1 MNADPQPCLHG
12 KNSTGREKEGDPAHT
27 PVGRPDIMSE
37 GFGINT
43 VYKFQC
49 CRAGAGGA
57 CTVPVSVVIKN
68 GGEEFCGQGTGEPVN
83 GPSGPG
89 TGEPHNRPIG

>member
-57 CTVPVSVVIKN
+57 EIILR
-68 GGEEFCGQGTGEPVN
+68 
-83 GPSGPG
+83 PG
-89 TGEPHNRPIG
+89 AGAEIIFIINIFYSLGRENAKPGRCAHLW